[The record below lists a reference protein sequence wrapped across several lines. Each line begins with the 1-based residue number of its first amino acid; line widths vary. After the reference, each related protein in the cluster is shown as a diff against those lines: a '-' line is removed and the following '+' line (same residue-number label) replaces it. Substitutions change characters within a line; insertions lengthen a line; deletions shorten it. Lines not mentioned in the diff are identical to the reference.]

1 MILAK
6 TLTIHEFR
14 GIRDLTLDLGCANFA
29 VCGPN
34 GTGKSGIVDA
44 LEFALTGDIS
54 RLAGSGTGGLS
65 VQEHGP
71 HVDSRNKP
79 DKASVTL
86 TVHIPALKKDATII
100 RTVKDHKKPTI
111 TPNDADV
118 QAVFAKVAL
127 HPDFALSRGE
137 TI

>member
-44 LEFALTGDIS
+44 HGIQPFYAGL
-54 RLAGSGTGGLS
+54 LARTSGLS
-65 VQEHGP
+65 VSIEADGDAI
-71 HVDSRNKP
+71 VVAAR
-79 DKASVTL
+79 AM
-86 TVHIPALKKDATII
+86 PAA
-100 RTVKDHKKPTI
+100 
-111 TPNDADV
+111 
-118 QAVFAKVAL
+118 
-127 HPDFALSRGE
+127 
-137 TI
+137 